1 MTQKTAKFLFYNIT
15 ECGYYTYRNKVLTLA
30 STPLAFEAIFNWI
43 KSRKNIYETATFQP
57 EEDSDEYN
65 VYCYEIEKSN
75 SIVLTTWNAT
85 PTTDGQVSAING
97 LAEVGTSD
105 VKTSN
110 FPAGYIAG
118 HETYFWILP
127 EKNILA
133 TIRFERSNNGQAAF
147 CKYVDCYLR
156 RFSPYVIEITDD
168 LGEKTTK
175 YGTTFEDSK
184 TLRPSFSTKRLR
196 LPGKIEAIKAQ
207 RPFITKIIQ
216 RTTLT
221 PQIKVDDTALWQAL
235 LEKIGM
241 RTKSIM
247 ESEVALDTE
256 FAYTPTEDELEA
268 IITEWE
274 ELRGNSGSNDVGFRI
289 RGHSSEIEWL
299 GKCLAKGEINLNVHL
314 NEQGVVSA
322 GSLLT
327 ALEANRERIIRSA
340 YPPNN
345 T

>member
-1 MTQKTAKFLFYNIT
+1 MTQKTAKFLFYEIT
-15 ECGYYTYRNKVLTLA
+15 ECGYYTYRDRALTLS
-30 STPLAFEAIFNWI
+30 STRSTFYSLFDWI

-57 EEDSDEYN
+57 EDDSDEYH

-75 SIVLTTWNAT
+75 STVLTTWNAT

-97 LAEVGTSD
+97 FAGVGSSD

-110 FPAGYIAG
+110 FPDGYIAG

-127 EKNILA
+127 DKNILA

-156 RFSPYVIEITDD
+156 HRSPYVIEITNE
-168 LGEKTTK
+168 LGETTTR
-175 YGTTFEDSK
+175 YGSSFEDAK
-184 TLRPSFSTKRLR
+184 ALRPSFSTKRRR

-207 RPFITKIIQ
+207 RALITKIIQ

-221 PQIKVDDTALWQAL
+221 PQVKADDTTLWQAL
-235 LEKIGM
+235 LDKLGM
-241 RTKSIM
+241 RTKPVL
-247 ESEVALDTE
+247 EHEVALDTE
-256 FAYTPTEDELEA
+256 FAYTPTEDELDA
-268 IITEWE
+268 IITKWE

-289 RGHSSEIEWL
+289 RGNTNEIEWL
-299 GKCLAKGEINLNVHL
+299 GKCLAKGEITLNVHI
-314 NEQGVVSA
+314 NEQGVVNA
-322 GSLLT
+322 RSLLT
-327 ALEANRERIIRSA
+327 ALEANQERIIRSA
-340 YPPNN
+340 YPTNN